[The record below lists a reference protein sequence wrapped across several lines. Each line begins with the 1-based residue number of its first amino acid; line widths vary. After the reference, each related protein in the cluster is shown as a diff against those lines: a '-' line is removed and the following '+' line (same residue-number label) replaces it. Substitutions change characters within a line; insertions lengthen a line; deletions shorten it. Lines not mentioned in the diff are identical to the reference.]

1 MSDVLRD
8 KERGER
14 ERERRWQSSITSLD
28 GSYSAD
34 LDVDSARRLLV
45 NLLVPMYRLR
55 ATDLIP
61 TVNYSRKF
69 VFSWKTD
76 IRIARRHLNTY
87 YDSSRLWRNHTIFRP
102 LAFNLPM
109 KLLTIKFSQR
119 DWISLQDYYLQNHV
133 ACVNLFPF
141 LNSEKEKSGCQVS
154 LLFDLYT
161 PHCECVVSRWRIL
174 FVQRVCFFFFLFFFS
189 ARMMG
194 MHEGRGRQQVGRE
207 RKLGWGE
214 KRVRQ
219 CWKER
224 EKIED
229 ECDTLSTFPLLAG
242 NYFIAVSLR
251 VEVEKVEVE
260 RGIFIALLASTWYHG

>member
-1 MSDVLRD
+1 M
-8 KERGER
+8 
-14 ERERRWQSSITSLD
+14 
-28 GSYSAD
+28 
-34 LDVDSARRLLV
+34 
-45 NLLVPMYRLR
+45 
-55 ATDLIP
+55 
-61 TVNYSRKF
+61 
-69 VFSWKTD
+69 
-76 IRIARRHLNTY
+76 
-87 YDSSRLWRNHTIFRP
+87 
-102 LAFNLPM
+102 
-109 KLLTIKFSQR
+109 
-119 DWISLQDYYLQNHV
+119 
-133 ACVNLFPF
+133 
-141 LNSEKEKSGCQVS
+141 
-154 LLFDLYT
+154 
-161 PHCECVVSRWRIL
+161 
-174 FVQRVCFFFFLFFFS
+174 QRVCFFFFLFFFS